1 MCHTFLNLKMN
12 KNHRKDRAI
21 KRHRQKE
28 SKIKLHRKLH
38 NSSIDELYIRELQE
52 ILHNITLS

>member
-1 MCHTFLNLKMN
+1 MN

-52 ILHNITLS
+52 ILHNIKLS